1 MSPTIP
7 PHEEILT
14 IPRRNLSQGRNM
26 AMVIA
31 PSEMSTHDPL
41 LKPQGRSTT
50 PDQLLLL
57 RCACIPGHH
66 QLHPQLN
73 LERYTRDPLS
83 QEMTTDQLPGQEMTI
98 LDLLKTGM
106 TTHGLL
112 HKNTMTHDPCSQDQD
127 TNMPLAINLLCDPL
141 LARHRNPTAV
151 NSERDEVSAKRRS
164 IIMNWKSR
172 VRFRKKKDSLSVDDG
187 AQKVLTRGCG

>member
-14 IPRRNLSQGRNM
+14 IPRRNVSQGRSM

-31 PSEMSTHDPL
+31 PGEMSTHDPL
-41 LKPQGRSTT
+41 LNPQGRSTT

-83 QEMTTDQLPGQEMTI
+83 QEMTTDKLPGQRMTI

-112 HKNTMTHDPCSQDQD
+112 RKNTMTHHPCGQDQD
-127 TNMPLAINLLCDPL
+127 TDMPLAINLLCDPL
-141 LARHRNPTAV
+141 LARHRNPTTV
-151 NSERDEVSAKRRS
+151 NSERDEVFAKNRGILLKLKRTTLSGAKRLIR
-164 IIMNWKSR
+164 NP
-172 VRFRKKKDSLSVDDG
+172 V
-187 AQKVLTRGCG
+187 